1 MGGELGDTVVIVP
14 RAGTA
19 ACDVLQADAEEED
32 DAGVKD
38 GASTELATAMLMLYG

>member
-1 MGGELGDTVVIVP
+1 MGGELGQTVVIVL
-14 RAGTA
+14 RTSTA

-38 GASTELATAMLMLYG
+38 GASTELVTVMLILYG